1 MRDPAVPQNLQERIM
16 DASALL
22 SPSQM
27 INILAILVLLCPF
40 LYSMSGQH
48 RQASFHR
55 VFIILLTLIA
65 LTALSEIVF
74 EYTIIMRTGT
84 LSGHVAFTF
93 NTLCGHTACFFLC
106 IYLLHLAGYG
116 WMLKKYPAFFG
127 AVLTVDLILIMVTV
141 LPASVYSNLP
151 MPAGSLQSFFD
162 VLAMVPALVYLA
174 ASLFFLWKTDKILTL
189 LPAILFVMWC
199 YFNYAMQGG
208 GMEALLLAI
217 CVTYIY
223 FSVIRRSLLIQI
235 GGVVLILFVIIT
247 VITGSNVTSAAFNS
261 YLKTIHDRNAEH
273 LEDVERYMEHFSAL
287 PWLVDYWTN
296 HAPEV
301 KAQVDEWNYRELKD
315 RDIHRL
321 KHITNKQAK
330 RLAPAGQLD
339 FAILAYIAIDKE
351 FIHMYKVHDLD
362 DLFLIR
368 PFDRHSA
375 MTLFDAERTANG
387 GCKLGEDFDIE
398 GERSEW
404 NNYARTVNSRIYWV
418 WGRYT
423 PEDDFGFFR
432 KISLGRKRHSV
443 LLATSFKRS
452 DIYAHMTFISSFRI
466 EAMAYLSVTALITM
480 LILYLMVLRPL
491 SAMSGTIKRYH
502 DDKDSRVAASVM
514 DTIRFKNEIGD
525 FAGEFTSLTEEI
537 DRYTADVAL
546 LAGEKEKVNTELRMA
561 ASVQAQA
568 LPTGFPAFPGHSEF
582 DVYAHMQ
589 PAKKIGGD
597 FYDFFFADEKRLF
610 FLIADVSDK
619 GMPAALF
626 MMSAKILINY
636 IAHEG
641 GTPGAVLSAVNDQ
654 LCQNNDA
661 IMFVTIWM
669 GMLDIETGTVVCA
682 NAGHEPPVTL
692 DANGGA
698 SLCPADVRDMPIGIM
713 PGTVYE
719 DYTITLQKG
728 DGIFVFTDGVTD
740 AKDASQEFYGEERLL
755 DALSHASD
763 HDPKGLVERVSDSL
777 SAFVQTAEQFDDVTM
792 LCLKYYGPA

>member
-1 MRDPAVPQNLQERIM
+1 M

-27 INILAILVLLCPF
+27 INILAILILLCPF
-40 LYSMSGQH
+40 LYYKSGRH
-48 RQASFHR
+48 RQMSADR
-55 VFIILLTLIA
+55 IFIILLALNA

-74 EYTIIMRTGT
+74 EYTIILRTGT
-84 LSGHVAFTF
+84 LSRQIALTA
-93 NTLCGHTACFFLC
+93 NTLCGHITCFFLG
-106 IYLLHLAGYG
+106 IYLLQLAGFG
-116 WMLKKYPAFFG
+116 QILKDHPMLFG
-127 AVLTVDLILIMVTV
+127 AVLTVDLIFNMITV
-141 LPASVYSNLP
+141 LPASVFSILP
-151 MPAGSLQSFFD
+151 MSADSLQGLFD
-162 VLAMVPALVYLA
+162 VPAMVPVLIYLA
-174 ASLFFLWKTDKILTL
+174 ASLFFLWRTDKILTL
-189 LPAILFVMWC
+189 LPGILFVMWC
-199 YFNYAMQGG
+199 YFHYAMQGS

-217 CVTYIY
+217 CITYIY

-235 GGVVLILFVIIT
+235 GGIVLILFVIIT

-273 LEDVERYMEHFSAL
+273 LEDVERYMEHFQAL
-287 PWLVDYWTN
+287 PWLMEYWTN

-301 KAQVDEWNYRELKD
+301 RAHVDKWNYRDIKD
-315 RDIHRL
+315 RDIRRL
-321 KHITNKQAK
+321 KQVTNKQAK

-368 PFDRHSA
+368 PFDRDRA
-375 MTLFDAERTANG
+375 MTLLDAERTVDD

-452 DIYAHMTFISSFRI
+452 DIYAHMTFISSFRM

-502 DDKDSRVAASVM
+502 DDKDSRVAAEVM

-546 LAGEKEKVNTELRMA
+546 LAREKEKVNTELRMA

-568 LPTGFPAFPGHSEF
+568 LPTGFPAFPAHSEF

-597 FYDFFFADEKRLF
+597 FYDFFFA
-610 FLIADVSDK
+610 
-619 GMPAALF
+619 
-626 MMSAKILINY
+626 
-636 IAHEG
+636 
-641 GTPGAVLSAVNDQ
+641 
-654 LCQNNDA
+654 
-661 IMFVTIWM
+661 
-669 GMLDIETGTVVCA
+669 
-682 NAGHEPPVTL
+682 
-692 DANGGA
+692 
-698 SLCPADVRDMPIGIM
+698 
-713 PGTVYE
+713 
-719 DYTITLQKG
+719 
-728 DGIFVFTDGVTD
+728 D

-763 HDPKGLVERVSDSL
+763 HDPKGLVDRVSDSL